1 MGVGGWGK
9 VMLRRAFA
17 YKKAAALSFLR
28 KILEFM
34 HATFS
39 SFKETILCERER
51 ATTKKR
57 KKNTFL
63 LFKTQN
69 EMEEC
74 RERVEWERERERE
87 CKSTLFVKEKK
98 R

>member
-51 ATTKKR
+51 ATTKKEIKILFYCSR
-57 KKNTFL
+57 LKMRWKNA
-63 LFKTQN
+63 
-69 EMEEC
+69 E
-74 RERVEWERERERE
+74 
-87 CKSTLFVKEKK
+87 KE
-98 R
+98 